1 VIGEEDGAVEK
12 LLVAALAVVGLG
24 LMVIAGAIG
33 SVVLRGWA
41 ASRADETR
49 AAVSE
54 VARSLDKLES
64 KLKLLQGEWSD
75 YHTKLDSIVRRGVRL
90 GVLERKENEPEQPA
104 EVPLSRSEILR
115 RYRERQKGA
124 R

>member
-1 VIGEEDGAVEK
+1 VEK